1 MQSNTRGEVQPKNAV
16 EVFLFSFTTITFK
29 NSADTKFYKEHL
41 HILEKMFYGF
51 GWVLRDLNSNQLLKE
66 KRKTVTCL
74 RKTQRSKISD
84 DCAFKFPMRSY

>member
-1 MQSNTRGEVQPKNAV
+1 MQSYTRGEVQPKNAV
-16 EVFLFSFTTITFK
+16 EVFLLSFTTIITFK

-41 HILEKMFYGF
+41 NIFEKMFFWFWVGF
-51 GWVLRDLNSNQLLKE
+51 ERLKL
-66 KRKTVTCL
+66 KSAAQTVTCL